1 MTDEERLTLRI
12 KCWMRTHFYNVSY
25 HGYREWFE
33 KVLEIDPTYFDGK
46 EVIIL
51 D

>member
-1 MTDEERLTLRI
+1 MTDEERLILRI
-12 KCWMRTHFYNVSY
+12 KCWMRTHFYDVSY
-25 HGYREWFE
+25 HGYQAWFE
-33 KVLEIDPTYFDGK
+33 KVLEIEPTYFDGK

>member
-12 KCWMRTHFYNVSY
+12 KVWMRTHFHEPSY
-25 HGYREWFE
+25 HGYQEWFE
-33 KVLEIDPTYFDGK
+33 KVLEIDPTFFDGK

>member
-12 KCWMRTHFYNVSY
+12 KCWMRTNFHNPSY
-25 HGYREWFE
+25 KGFKEWFE
-33 KVLEIDPTYFDGK
+33 KVLDIDPAYFDGK
-46 EVIIL
+46 EVFIF

>member
-12 KCWMRTHFYNVSY
+12 KCWMRTNFHNPSY
-25 HGYREWFE
+25 KGFKEWFE
-33 KVLEIDPTYFDGK
+33 KVLDIDPTYFDGK
-46 EVIIL
+46 EVSIF

>member
-12 KCWMRTHFYNVSY
+12 KCWMRTNFHNPSY
-25 HGYREWFE
+25 KGFKEWFE
-33 KVLEIDPTYFDGK
+33 KVLDIDPTYFDGK
-46 EVIIL
+46 EVFIF